1 MNADDV
7 SDLMDK
13 LERELRY
20 YRTANER
27 LLKELKNLNE
37 AVISNEKLK
46 KRIEVD
52 MEDSNILID
61 LLRRLFDEKK

>member
-1 MNADDV
+1 MSADDV

-27 LLKELKNLNE
+27 LLKELKTLNE
-37 AVISNEKLK
+37 TVISNEKLK

-52 MEDSNILID
+52 REDSNILID

>member
-52 MEDSNILID
+52 REDSNILID

>member
-1 MNADDV
+1 MSKDDV

-13 LERELRY
+13 LERESRY

-52 MEDSNILID
+52 REDSNILID

>member
-20 YRTANER
+20 YHIANER

>member
-46 KRIEVD
+46 RRIEVD